1 MRITKSSSKQSILER
16 GRPVEIMINQNK
28 VTAFEGELVST
39 VLHEEG
45 ITTFNRKHKTANSSG
60 IYCGMGICYECL
72 VTINGVPNVRACQT
86 PVENMMVI
94 ETGDGKKS

>member
-1 MRITKSSSKQSILER
+1 MRITNSSSKHSIRKR
-16 GRPVEIMINQNK
+16 GRSVDILINQHK

-39 VLHEEG
+39 VLHAEG
-45 ITTFNRKHKTANSSG
+45 IRTFDRKHKTGNSSG

-72 VTINGVPNVRACQT
+72 VTIDGVPNIRACQT

-94 ETGDGKKS
+94 ETSDGNKS

>member
-1 MRITKSSSKQSILER
+1 MNIL
-16 GRPVEIMINQNK
+16 INQHK

-39 VLHEEG
+39 VLHAEG
-45 ITTFNRKHKTANSSG
+45 IRTFDRKHKTGNSSG

-72 VTINGVPNVRACQT
+72 VTIDGVPNIRACQT

-94 ETGDGKKS
+94 ETSDGNKS